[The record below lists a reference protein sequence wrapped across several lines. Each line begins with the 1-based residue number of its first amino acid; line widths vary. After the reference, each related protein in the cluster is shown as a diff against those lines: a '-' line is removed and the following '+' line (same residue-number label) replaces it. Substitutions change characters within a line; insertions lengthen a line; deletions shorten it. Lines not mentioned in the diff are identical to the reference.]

1 MLNQR
6 QADLLK
12 LIVEDYIKTAR
23 PVSSNSLANIM
34 DVSSATVRNEMAFL
48 EENK

>member
-12 LIVEDYIKTAR
+12 LIVEDYVKTAR
-23 PVSSNSLANIM
+23 PVSSNSLASIM
-34 DVSSATVRNEMAFL
+34 EVQLLACTE
-48 EENK
+48 